1 MKKNASLMIW
11 FLISF
16 IFIHATNQSFLQFD
30 SKDNCPK
37 VPMSP
42 LGLLIS
48 LAETDE
54 GYNYESKLSEEERKP
69 YQEIVF
75 LKRSFSSTMSYIPQ
89 NFTPEKEE
97 YWDGLNHLLFIF
109 IIIAIFPTIFILFY
123 IIVRFICKK
132 CTGPQKISQVN
143 KLYRNLTWAIMI
155 ICTIVT
161 ALLFAVVLIKSVKV
175 GNSID
180 ETFSFAVDSISKS
193 DNIYNEVNTVVQ
205 DFKNNN
211 FSVPS
216 EDFMSKFKK
225 NIELYVSNTKSRSQ
239 KILDDESQRTN
250 ITIFVFTGYYFLIL
264 LAFLFFFFRLEKLEC
279 LVSILLFFAIPGIII
294 LEGYNAKFFFYYGD
308 LCDSV
313 IGALYEN
320 QYPVADQSLGFYY
333 NCFNTETKASLYNI
347 RYRLY
352 ENVKGTPD
360 NDTYYVEFKDL
371 KEKSLDKLFKCEI
384 VTQIIPKIEAD
395 FCKDSLDNMYTLIL
409 LMTWIVLFSLGV
421 AIGSRRLQV
430 LIWKKRNEIESMI
443 QNQEILY

>member
-1 MKKNASLMIW
+1 MKKNAYLNMW
-11 FLISF
+11 FLISL
-16 IFIHATNQSFLQFD
+16 ILIHVTSQNFLQFD
-30 SKDNCPK
+30 TKINCPK
-37 VPMSP
+37 IPMSS

-48 LAETDE
+48 LAESDE

-69 YQEIVF
+69 YQEIVY

-89 NFTPEKEE
+89 SFTPEKEE
-97 YWDGLNHLLFIF
+97 YWDGLNHLMLIF
-109 IIIAIFPTIFILFY
+109 IIIAIFPTIFIIFY

-155 ICTIVT
+155 ISTLVT
-161 ALLFAVVLIKSVKV
+161 AVLFAIVLIKSIKV

-180 ETFSFAVDSISKS
+180 EAFSFAVESISKS
-193 DNIYNEVNTVVQ
+193 DNVYLEVNDVVKE
-205 DFKNNN
+205 FRNYNY
-211 FSVPS
+211 SVPT
-216 EDFMSKFKK
+216 EDFMSKFKE
-225 NIELYVSNTKSRSQ
+225 NIELYVSNTKARSQ

-250 ITIFVFTGYYFLIL
+250 ITIFVFSGYYFLIV
-264 LAFLFFFFRLEKLEC
+264 LAFLFFFFRLEKMEC
-279 LVSILLFFAIPGIII
+279 LVSILLFFAVPGILI
-294 LEGYNAKFFFYYGD
+294 LEGYNAKFFFFYGD
-308 LCDSV
+308 ICDSV
-313 IGALYEN
+313 IRALYEN
-320 QYPVADQSLGFYY
+320 QYPVADQSLGYYY

-347 RYRLY
+347 RYRLW
-352 ENVKGTPD
+352 ENVKDSQNSTC
-360 NDTYYVEFKDL
+360 YKKFKNLQDQ
-371 KEKSLDKLFKCEI
+371 SLDNLFKCEI
-384 VTQIIPKIEAD
+384 VTNVIPKIEAD

>member
-1 MKKNASLMIW
+1 MKKNAYLNMW
-11 FLISF
+11 FLISL
-16 IFIHATNQSFLQFD
+16 ILIHVTSQNFLQFD
-30 SKDNCPK
+30 TKINCPK
-37 VPMSP
+37 IPMSS

-48 LAETDE
+48 LAESDE

-69 YQEIVF
+69 YQEIVY

-89 NFTPEKEE
+89 SFTPEKEE
-97 YWDGLNHLLFIF
+97 YWDGLNHLMLIF
-109 IIIAIFPTIFILFY
+109 IIIAIFPTIFIIFY

-155 ICTIVT
+155 ISTLVT
-161 ALLFAVVLIKSVKV
+161 AVLFAIVLIKSIKV

-180 ETFSFAVDSISKS
+180 EAFSFAVESISKS
-193 DNIYNEVNTVVQ
+193 DNVYPEVNDVVKE
-205 DFKNNN
+205 FRNYNY
-211 FSVPS
+211 SVPT
-216 EDFMSKFKK
+216 EDFMSKFKE
-225 NIELYVSNTKSRSQ
+225 NIELYVSNTKARSQ

-250 ITIFVFTGYYFLIL
+250 ITIFVFSGYYFLIV
-264 LAFLFFFFRLEKLEC
+264 LAFLFFFFRLEKMEC
-279 LVSILLFFAIPGIII
+279 LVSILLFFAVPGILI
-294 LEGYNAKFFFYYGD
+294 LEGYNAKFFFFYGD
-308 LCDSV
+308 ICDSV
-313 IGALYEN
+313 IRALYEN
-320 QYPVADQSLGFYY
+320 QYPVADQSLGYYY

-347 RYRLY
+347 RYRLW
-352 ENVKGTPD
+352 ENVKD
-360 NDTYYVEFKDL
+360 SQNSTYYKKFKNLQDQ
-371 KEKSLDKLFKCEI
+371 SLDNLFKCEI
-384 VTQIIPKIEAD
+384 VTNVIPKIEAD